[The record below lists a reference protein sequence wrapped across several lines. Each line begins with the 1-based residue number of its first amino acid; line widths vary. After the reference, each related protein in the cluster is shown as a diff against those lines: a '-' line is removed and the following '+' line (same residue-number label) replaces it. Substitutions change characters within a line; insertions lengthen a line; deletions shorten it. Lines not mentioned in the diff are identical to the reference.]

1 MIYKKLGKSNVSVS
15 PIIVG
20 CWSMGGDYF
29 GEVQDND
36 SIECIHTYLDHGLNT
51 FDTAEIYG
59 NGRSEEVLGRALKGV
74 DRERYV
80 LISKVFPHHYQM
92 EDMEKSCDDSLRRLG
107 ADYLDT
113 YFLHYPPRDG
123 MSIRT
128 NTAGLLKHRRMILE
142 LLLASHDCNCTNCA
156 KSGNCRLQELAQ
168 RFGVRH
174 IRFPDTRP
182 RYEMDYTSY
191 AIFRDPNKCIL
202 CGDCVRVCE
211 EKQGQG
217 ILDFAGRGSELQVMP
232 AFDKKLSE
240 TKCVSCGQ
248 CAAVCTT
255 GAITVN
261 DQIGTAW
268 KSIHDPQKRV
278 VVQIAP
284 AVRVAIGEEFG
295 YAPGENILDRVV
307 SALKIMGVDEVYDTN
322 FAADMTT
329 ISEAEEFLQRLQAG
343 GPFPMFTSCCPAWV
357 KYLELNDPKYLK
369 NISTCKSPMQMFASV
384 LKAKYAEKDAS
395 DGRTTYHIAIMPCT
409 AKKMEAARDEFF
421 HNGTPD
427 VDLVLTT
434 RELVDMIRET
444 GIHLDELELESPDL
458 PFGLGSGA
466 AVIYGVTGG
475 VAESV
480 VRHCL
485 PDKTKNAL
493 RQVRVSGIR
502 GDAPIRE
509 VTYDVDGTEIKI
521 AVVNG
526 LVHAKELIA
535 DVEAGKRF
543 YHLVEVMSC
552 QGGCVGGAGQPYGLA
567 AAKKD
572 RGNGLYAADASA
584 LFKRAEKNPVVTA
597 MLSDFGPQWCHDH
610 LHVHYLTEE

>member
-1 MIYKKLGKSNVSVS
+1 MTMAKGIMIVDGQRVPFDGEKNVLSVIRKAGIDMPTFCYYSELSVHGACRMCIVENVKTGKIDAS
-15 PIIVG
+15 
-20 CWSMGGDYF
+20 CSM
-29 GEVQDND
+29 E
-36 SIECIHTYLDHGLNT
+36 
-51 FDTAEIYG
+51 
-59 NGRSEEVLGRALKGV
+59 
-74 DRERYV
+74 
-80 LISKVFPHHYQM
+80 
-92 EDMEKSCDDSLRRLG
+92 
-107 ADYLDT
+107 
-113 YFLHYPPRDG
+113 PRDG
-123 MSIRT
+123 LEIRT
-128 NTAGLLKHRRMILE
+128 NTARLLRHRRMILE
-142 LLLASHDCNCTNCA
+142 LMLASHDCSCTTCA
-156 KSGNCRLQELAQ
+156 KSGNCRLQALAQ
-168 RFGVRH
+168 RFGVSRV
-174 IRFPDTRP
+174 RFPDTRE
-182 RYEMDYTSY
+182 RYEQDNTSL

-211 EKQGQG
+211 ELQGQG
-217 ILDFAGRGSELQVMP
+217 ILNYAHRGSELQVMP
-232 AFDKKLSE
+232 AFDKKLDQ
-240 TKCVSCGQ
+240 TKCVGCGQ

-255 GAITVN
+255 GAITVKN
-261 DQIGTAW
+261 QIGQAW
-268 KSIHDPQKRV
+268 QALHDPKNRV

-284 AVRVAIGEEFG
+284 AVRVALGEEFG
-295 YAPGENILDRVV
+295 LPAGANVMDKLVK
-307 SALKIMGVDEVYDTN
+307 ALKLMGVEEVYDTN

-329 ISEAEEFLQRLQAG
+329 ISEAQEFLDRLKNG

-357 KYLELNDPKYLK
+357 KYVEEERPHFLK

-526 LVHAKELIA
+526 LIHAKELIA

>member
-1 MIYKKLGKSNVSVS
+1 
-15 PIIVG
+15 
-20 CWSMGGDYF
+20 
-29 GEVQDND
+29 
-36 SIECIHTYLDHGLNT
+36 
-51 FDTAEIYG
+51 
-59 NGRSEEVLGRALKGV
+59 
-74 DRERYV
+74 
-80 LISKVFPHHYQM
+80 
-92 EDMEKSCDDSLRRLG
+92 
-107 ADYLDT
+107 
-113 YFLHYPPRDG
+113 
-123 MSIRT
+123 
-128 NTAGLLKHRRMILE
+128 
-142 LLLASHDCNCTNCA
+142 
-156 KSGNCRLQELAQ
+156 
-168 RFGVRH
+168 
-174 IRFPDTRP
+174 
-182 RYEMDYTSY
+182 
-191 AIFRDPNKCIL
+191 
-202 CGDCVRVCE
+202 
-211 EKQGQG
+211 
-217 ILDFAGRGSELQVMP
+217 MP

-268 KSIHDPQKRV
+268 KAIHDPQKRV

-284 AVRVAIGEEFG
+284 AVRVAVGEAFG
-295 YAPGENILDRVV
+295 YAAGENVLDRVV

-322 FAADMTT
+322 FAADITT
-329 ISEAEEFLQRLQAG
+329 ITEAEEFLQRLKNG

-357 KYLELNDPKYLK
+357 KYLELNAPKYLK
-369 NISTCKSPMQMFASV
+369 NISTCKSPMEMFAAV
-384 LKAKYAEKDAS
+384 LKEKYAEKDAA
-395 DGRTTYHIAIMPCT
+395 DGRTTYHIALMPCT

-485 PDKTKNAL
+485 PDKTKNTL

-509 VTYDVDGTEIKI
+509 VTYDVGGTEIKI

-526 LVHAKELIA
+526 LIHAKELIA

-567 AAKKD
+567 AVKKE
-572 RGNGLYAADASA
+572 RGSGLYAADASA

-610 LHVHYLTEE
+610 LHVHYGKDE